1 MPPHGGIAGWR
12 NHGVESPDATMGT
25 KGGDGNAGG
34 GAHGADGEPMERSDA
49 EHLAAVMDLHRRP
62 LEIQRAEV
70 ELE

>member
-1 MPPHGGIAGWR
+1 
-12 NHGVESPDATMGT
+12 MGT